1 MLKVIDFM
9 KNKTLLILS
18 AILVAIVAT
27 VVFGLVF
34 LNKAVNNA
42 QLPLFGF
49 VGAPDGE
56 VVYIYEA
63 PNINSKRVGELGYFY
78 HGLYSDQLIRDLGD
92 WLEIDGG
99 YVLADQADV
108 QTWYGGKGEYIIVA
122 AQPRTYIY
130 AEGYDPDLDDV
141 LITESG
147 MYVVQG
153 TVIADEVQIVGE
165 YYLLMTAHDYL
176 YVHRSDVQVLT
187 RKEFRKLILKSLF

>member
-1 MLKVIDFM
+1 M

-18 AILVAIVAT
+18 VILVAIVAT

-42 QLPLFGF
+42 KLPLFGF

-63 PNINSKRVGELGYFY
+63 PNINSKRVGQLEYFY

-92 WLEIDGG
+92 WLEIEYGG

-108 QTWYGGKGEYIIVA
+108 QTWYDGTGESVVVA
-122 AQPRTYIY
+122 AKPHTYIY
-130 AEGYDPDLDDV
+130 QESYDPDLDEESIV
-141 LITESG
+141 KSG
-147 MYVVQG
+147 MFVMQG
-153 TVIADEVQIVGE
+153 TVIADRVEMAGE

-176 YVHRSDVQVLT
+176 YVHRSDVQVLN
-187 RKEFRKLILKSLF
+187 RKEFKKLVLKSLF

>member
-1 MLKVIDFM
+1 MR
-9 KNKTLLILS
+9 NKTLLILS

-92 WLEIDGG
+92 WLEIESGG

-108 QTWYGGKGEYIIVA
+108 QTWYGGTGECVVVA
-122 AQPRTYIY
+122 AQPHTYIY
-130 AEGYDPDLDDV
+130 QESYDPDLDDV
-141 LITESG
+141 SIVKSG
-147 MYVVQG
+147 MFVMQG
-153 TVIADEVQIVGE
+153 TVIADRVEMAGE

-176 YVHRSDVQVLT
+176 YVHRSDVQVLS
-187 RKEFRKLILKSLF
+187 RKEFKKLVLKSLF